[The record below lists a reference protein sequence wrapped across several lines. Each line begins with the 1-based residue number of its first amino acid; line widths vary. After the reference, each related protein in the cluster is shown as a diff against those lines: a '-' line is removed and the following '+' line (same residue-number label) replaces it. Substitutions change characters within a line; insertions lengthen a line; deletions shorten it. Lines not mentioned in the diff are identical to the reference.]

1 MSQRTAERLQDL
13 LKWRN
18 EHKRDSMGVP
28 ERQTFQE
35 TVIDNLLNTLVD
47 IMEDVADLEGK
58 PRESI
63 GRRIWTTQGMTVRGD
78 VRRLG

>member
-28 ERQTFQE
+28 ERQTFHE
-35 TVIDNLLNTLVD
+35 VVIDNLLNTIVD
-47 IMEDVADLEGK
+47 MMEDIADLEGK

-63 GRRIWTTQGMTVRGD
+63 GRRIWTTQGMAIRGD
-78 VRRLG
+78 LTRFG